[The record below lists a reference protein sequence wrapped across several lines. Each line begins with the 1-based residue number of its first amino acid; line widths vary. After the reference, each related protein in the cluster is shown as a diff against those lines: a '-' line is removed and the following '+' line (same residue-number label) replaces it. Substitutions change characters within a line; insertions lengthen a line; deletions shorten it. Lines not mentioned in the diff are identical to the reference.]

1 MNQSELGG
9 SPFGKLIEIGEKPSF
24 SGRFGR
30 FIISRQLKVEKKHEA
45 WFIFAGKPVRFSLR
59 EFAYVTG
66 LNCSK
71 LPKHTKKRAK
81 KIISEKP
88 YWGELFGTLKEVPVT
103 SVVKMLKKRT
113 VTDREMRVKYALLAL
128 LAAVILP
135 TTHTPRISQEH
146 AERIKNIDDFFAY
159 PWGRIS
165 FDMLMSSIKERK
177 EVSLSQNTIAL
188 KGFVLSLQLVMVEAI
203 PALTEVVNDGSSSG
217 SEGDGG
223 EEDDLADE
231 DKNGKR
237 TIIPGHARDTDAA
250 GKVAVRSVIVED
262 KEHFKVS
269 PDLCWSDD
277 EEDPIVDNLMCLVQQ
292 RFPFNNSSFIGGV
305 TMAEVNRM
313 REEAKSEAINRKAV
327 KPKQTKQTTPSE
339 AIDCE
344 AVASIVSDKV
354 REDLSLM
361 ERQISSLSEAF
372 LTFQTKV
379 LDNFQLLLRQV
390 EGPTDRTRDSSTP
403 QHGNVSNAARDVQHP
418 LIRRQTSNHVGI
430 QTDYAE
436 NVIISEAIRF
446 ANQTTSANV
455 DGLQDGQRMQSCPP
469 TEGQTLHG
477 RQDGMDSPNQLHCHD
492 DTILHK
498 PTTLVTDDR
507 VNGDQ
512 VIQPEVPTED
522 QSMPDSD
529 EEMDTDE
536 PAHPLQL
543 SNQANAIVVDV
554 ACNPPVSFVVDT
566 PLDQEGNVSDT
577 SQSSLLTNLDPALLF
592 PKPTFAYVTGL
603 NCSKLPKHTK
613 KRAKKII
620 SWGELFGTLKE
631 VPVTSVVKMLKKRT
645 VTDREMRVK
654 YALLALLAAVILPTT
669 HTPRISQEHAERIKN
684 IDDFFAYPW
693 GRISFDMLMSSI
705 KERKEVSLS
714 QNTIALKGF
723 VLSLQLV
730 MVEAIPALTEVVND
744 GSSSGSEGDGGEE
757 DDLADEDKNGKRT
770 IIPGHARDTDAAGK
784 VAVRSVIVEDKE
796 HFKVSPDLCWSDD
809 EEDPIVDNLMCL
821 VQQRFPFNNS
831 SFIGGVTMAEVNRMR
846 EEAKSEAINRKAVKP
861 KQTKQTTPSEAID
874 CEAVA
879 SIVSDK
885 VREDLSQMERQISS
899 LSEAFLTFQTKV
911 LDNFQLLLRQVEG
924 PTDRTRD
931 SSTPQHG
938 NVSNVV
944 DTPLD
949 QEGNVSDTSQ
959 SSLLTNLDPALLFPK
974 PTFSLGLTQEERHH
988 PEEKVTEG
996 ETMRENVR
1004 GSEICEQDDQVVG
1017 CRKSKRLKAIP
1028 KSLVGQYECDRRLL
1042 NRARVA
1048 LVDPNNTGGN
1058 IDYSAK
1064 LSALLDKLKS
1074 PLSQFTLNSPA
1085 NQSNHPVFLD
1095 TQFVSQLSK
1104 LFPKFS
1110 KCPKKDTFRFPS
1122 NILERFLSNP
1132 EAERFYFPFNL
1143 DKKHWVG
1150 VCVDSS
1156 SWSIVVMDCNIAL
1169 RTDSMMVKEVSPIA
1183 QMLPYLLKQ
1192 GGKQIVHKDARA
1204 LPIERPR
1211 SIPQNT
1217 SPADSAVSAV
1227 LLLQAHAVA
1236 GVDVCKC
1243 ITPEAIGSEVERLAV
1258 MFYEAT
1264 VGML

>member
-1 MNQSELGG
+1 MPYHKPHAIRQILNALYPEEVNIIRG
-9 SPFGKLIEIGEKPSF
+9 SPFGKLVEIGEKPSF

-45 WFIFAGKPVRFSLR
+45 WFIFAGKP
-59 EFAYVTG
+59 
-66 LNCSK
+66 
-71 LPKHTKKRAK
+71 
-81 KIISEKP
+81 
-88 YWGELFGTLKEVPVT
+88 EVPVT
-103 SVVKMLKKRT
+103 SVVKMLKKIT
-113 VTDREMRVKYALLAL
+113 VTDRDMRVKYALLAL
-128 LAAVILP
+128 LAVVILP

-165 FDMLMSSIKERK
+165 FDMLMSSMKERK

-203 PALTEVVNDGSSSG
+203 PALTEVVNDESSSG

-237 TIIPGHARDTDAA
+237 TISPNMLATPTLRERYMFFN
-250 GKVAVRSVIVED
+250 VAVRSVIVED

-277 EEDPIVDNLMCLVQQ
+277 EEDPIVDNLMCLVEQ

-361 ERQISSLSEAF
+361 ERRIISLSEAF

-390 EGPTDRTRDSSTP
+390 KGPTDQTRDSSTV
-403 QHGNVSNAARDVQHP
+403 QHGNVSNDARDVQQP
-418 LIRRQTSNHVGI
+418 LIKRHTFNHIGI

-436 NVIISEAIRF
+436 NVIIAEAIRF
-446 ANQTTSANV
+446 TNQTTSTTV
-455 DGLQDGQRMQSCPP
+455 DGLQDVQRMQSGAP
-469 TEGQTLHG
+469 TEGQTPRRIL
-477 RQDGMDSPNQLHCHD
+477 DGMDSPNQLHCHD

-498 PTTLVTDDR
+498 PTTLVTDDG

-522 QSMPDSD
+522 QSMLDSD
-529 EEMDTDE
+529 KEKDTDE
-536 PAHPLQL
+536 PADPFQF

-554 ACNPPVSFVVDT
+554 LDGSKGIQSSIQAEDEMPYDSHEETANTSCVDVLNGAQQIHSSIDNGGPTMRMGAEKICAEKMVSCNPPVS
-566 PLDQEGNVSDT
+566 L
-577 SQSSLLTNLDPALLF
+577 
-592 PKPTFAYVTGL
+592 
-603 NCSKLPKHTK
+603 
-613 KRAKKII
+613 
-620 SWGELFGTLKE
+620 
-631 VPVTSVVKMLKKRT
+631 
-645 VTDREMRVK
+645 
-654 YALLALLAAVILPTT
+654 
-669 HTPRISQEHAERIKN
+669 
-684 IDDFFAYPW
+684 
-693 GRISFDMLMSSI
+693 
-705 KERKEVSLS
+705 
-714 QNTIALKGF
+714 
-723 VLSLQLV
+723 
-730 MVEAIPALTEVVND
+730 
-744 GSSSGSEGDGGEE
+744 
-757 DDLADEDKNGKRT
+757 
-770 IIPGHARDTDAAGK
+770 
-784 VAVRSVIVEDKE
+784 
-796 HFKVSPDLCWSDD
+796 
-809 EEDPIVDNLMCL
+809 
-821 VQQRFPFNNS
+821 
-831 SFIGGVTMAEVNRMR
+831 
-846 EEAKSEAINRKAVKP
+846 
-861 KQTKQTTPSEAID
+861 
-874 CEAVA
+874 
-879 SIVSDK
+879 
-885 VREDLSQMERQISS
+885 
-899 LSEAFLTFQTKV
+899 
-911 LDNFQLLLRQVEG
+911 
-924 PTDRTRD
+924 
-931 SSTPQHG
+931 
-938 NVSNVV
+938 VV

-988 PEEKVTEG
+988 PKEKVTEG
-996 ETMRENVR
+996 ESVRENVP

-1028 KSLVGQYECDRRLL
+1028 ESLVGQYECDMRLL

-1048 LVDPNNTGGN
+1048 LVDTKNTGGN

-1074 PLSQFTLNSPA
+1074 PFTIRIGQSTLESNDLYELVQRSNPLQPKVVDILMGHIRSQFTINSPA

-1110 KCPKKDTFRFPS
+1110 KCPKKDSFRFLS
-1122 NILERFLSNP
+1122 NILERFLTQ
-1132 EAERFYFPFNL
+1132 AGQL
-1143 DKKHWVG
+1143 CDGLH
-1150 VCVDSS
+1150 
-1156 SWSIVVMDCNIAL
+1156 AL
-1169 RTDSMMVKEVSPIA
+1169 RTDNMMVKEVSPIS

-1211 SIPQNT
+1211 TIPQNT

-1258 MFYEAT
+1258 MFYEAI